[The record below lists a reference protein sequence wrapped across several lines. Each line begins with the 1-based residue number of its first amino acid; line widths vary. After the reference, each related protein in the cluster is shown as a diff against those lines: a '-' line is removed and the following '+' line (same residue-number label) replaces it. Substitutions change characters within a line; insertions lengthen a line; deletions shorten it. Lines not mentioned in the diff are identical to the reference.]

1 MSVLVASSGG
11 AIDNLTVPS
20 GTPEEGELTIDELAA
35 KTRLPS
41 RTIRYYQSKGALP
54 KPTIRGRVA
63 YYGTGHIQRLA
74 LIGKLQDRGVKIRAM
89 RELLER
95 ADRGEVD
102 LEEWLGTDSRLSA
115 GFLED
120 RAKAVNAA
128 ELDDLLGGDPRPG
141 LVGDLLRHGL
151 VEEEG
156 PDYLVRSPAM
166 LSIALELESAGF
178 SLDAAVKAHDILE
191 KHIRKAG
198 REVVKHFTKQLTGG
212 DRPTPKQ
219 LEQTVEALVPPG
231 LRAVRALF
239 AKTMRDEAR
248 ALLTD
253 RSSRG
258 RGRR

>member
-1 MSVLVASSGG
+1 MSVLVASALG
-11 AIDNLTVPS
+11 ALDNVMVPS
-20 GTPEEGELTIDELAA
+20 AEPDEGELTIDELAA
-35 KTRLPS
+35 QSRVPS

-63 YYGTGHIQRLA
+63 YYGPDHVQRLE

-102 LEEWLGTDSRLSA
+102 LEEWLGTDSKLSA

-120 RAKAVNAA
+120 RAKAVNAD
-128 ELDDLLGGDPRPG
+128 ELDQLLGGDPRPG

-151 VEEEG
+151 VEEDG
-156 PDYLVRSPAM
+156 PGYLVRSPSM
-166 LSIALELESAGF
+166 LSIALELEAAGF
-178 SLDAAVKAHDILE
+178 SLETAVEAHDILE

-198 REVVKHFTKQLTGG
+198 HEVVKHFAKQVTGG

-219 LEQTVEALVPPG
+219 LEQTVDALVPPG
-231 LRAVRALF
+231 LRAVKVLF
-239 AKTMRDEAR
+239 AKTMRDETR
-248 ALLTD
+248 ALLAD
-253 RSSRG
+253 RPR
-258 RGRR
+258 RGRRR